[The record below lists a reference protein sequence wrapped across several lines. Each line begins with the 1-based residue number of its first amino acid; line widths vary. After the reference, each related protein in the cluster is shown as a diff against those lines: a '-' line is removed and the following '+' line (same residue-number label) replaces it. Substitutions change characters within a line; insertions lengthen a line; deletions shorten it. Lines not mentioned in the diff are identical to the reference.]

1 MSDQERDVDRVCA
14 LVARQLGAP
23 QVTPGMRLIEDLHA
37 ESLDFVQVADAIERT
52 LGVVVMDSAL
62 FAIVTVAD
70 LAAAVAEAR
79 ARGGR

>member
-1 MSDQERDVDRVCA
+1 VCA

-23 QVTPGMRLIEDLHA
+23 RVTPGMRLIEDLHA
-37 ESLDFVQVADAIERT
+37 ESLDFVQVAGAIERT
-52 LGVVVMDSAL
+52 LGVVVVDSAL

-70 LAAAVAEAR
+70 LVAAVAEAR